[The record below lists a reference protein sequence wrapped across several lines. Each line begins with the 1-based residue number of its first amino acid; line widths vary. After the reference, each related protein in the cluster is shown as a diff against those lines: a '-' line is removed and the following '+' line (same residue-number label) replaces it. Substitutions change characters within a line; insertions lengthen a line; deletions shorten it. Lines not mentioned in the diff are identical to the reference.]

1 MDLIII
7 LQQVLVKIVVREE
20 TLIKEKNKQ
29 IREKTAIR
37 DCVKARKFL
46 RKTTCITIDIKSQL
60 ISNTIEQIFELL
72 IKMDSSKYSRELIK

>member
-29 IREKTAIR
+29 IREKTAIK

-46 RKTTCITIDIKSQL
+46 KKTKCITIDI
-60 ISNTIEQIFELL
+60 
-72 IKMDSSKYSRELIK
+72 